1 MTSADSDIN
10 SSILSSGNPECLCVE
25 DTHYAICNVVT
36 INEHDEKVQELI
48 YLISS
53 FQWNKKKVLLIW
65 NHLFLL
71 LSTQYSFI

>member
-25 DTHYAICNVVT
+25 DTHYAICNVT